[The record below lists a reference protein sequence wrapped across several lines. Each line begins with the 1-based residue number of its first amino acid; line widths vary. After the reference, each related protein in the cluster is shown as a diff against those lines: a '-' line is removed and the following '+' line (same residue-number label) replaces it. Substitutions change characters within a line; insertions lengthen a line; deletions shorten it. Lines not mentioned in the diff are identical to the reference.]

1 MRLCAADAPEVSLH
15 HRHPSAS
22 ALSAAP
28 PHAHAALPQEEP
40 EAFDASLDRPIREPQ
55 RDVEVSALEPD
66 AMASLSSRIFEVQ
79 AEEWLKRKLE
89 ELR

>member
-1 MRLCAADAPEVSLH
+1 MPPTLRRL
-15 HRHPSAS
+15 AS
-22 ALSAAP
+22 TTATPARRLSRQRRLTPAP
-28 PHAHAALPQEEP
+28 PLPQEEP

-79 AEEWLKRKLE
+79 EEEWLKRKLE